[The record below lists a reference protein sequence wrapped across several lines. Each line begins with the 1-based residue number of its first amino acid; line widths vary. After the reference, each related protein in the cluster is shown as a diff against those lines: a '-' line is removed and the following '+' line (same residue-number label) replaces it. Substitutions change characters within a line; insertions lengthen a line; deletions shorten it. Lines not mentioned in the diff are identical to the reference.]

1 MNQSSKDARQAEIAS
16 SITESLLASR
26 VHLTEAPTGFGK
38 TRVVLRSAFQTI
50 KSSGRGVI
58 VTTKN
63 NALAKQMVAESYKM
77 GGGIID
83 PMKIV
88 LDLGRRNYIDY
99 PLALQSTSTGVLQGK
114 ITQDELD
121 AFVNDQ
127 LSKFP
132 HLKRENLLLSDLYDL
147 ILSNGYIVSMDEL
160 VYEVSQSST
169 GAIEQK
175 EFDELFRYLKDG
187 MVVVTNHHYLLMLA
201 HLGKF
206 DTFGYPIIAD
216 EVHSM
221 ADAAEGVFQSSFSF
235 WRLKHL
241 SAEAVAYDK
250 KYGLYDKKTSE
261 KLDELFSSAN
271 RAQKSITTISLGG
284 NGSHEDVVRDIAK
297 SLKSDAGKSVSISV
311 LNGMKNSPKHIFETK
326 KNLSLLGRELT
337 ELMNVAEKPFGINL
351 SPSKSYATI
360 NYASSRPMFDLHRY
374 FWSKVDKGFAGLS
387 GTLRIAQSKAKD
399 DNRWVYFYLGL
410 FKKDIDKEIPLY
422 LANRKGATQEG
433 AEYLRQRLARINNM
447 VEESIFDVIDPVFDR
462 NRFWSWVAPKELTP
476 PKITSYGIDE
486 EDDGKFRR
494 TRRSH
499 ESISADYDTW
509 YGEIASF
516 VHANLVANAL
526 VLTLSNEDAAVIA
539 ALLRNKSKGR
549 YEVLCPSESEPL
561 WVIVEQHK
569 RIVAGGRLGVIV
581 GNAAFYTG
589 IDLPGDEVQQVFMA
603 RLPFEPQR
611 YSHAKQNRSEES
623 WTFSSANDITN
634 KMILNFRQGIGRAV
648 RSENDHAVCYV
659 LDGRIN
665 NKMYAKAYGF
675 LQETSVLV
683 DLSRIQNGIKSFL
696 LAKADDKDPVYAKWL
711 IGLVCGM
718 DVIGKIDAE
727 SLIRIDDRA
736 YELRSKQ
743 FHLGAGVE
751 TLKAKYVGK
760 EIIAEEIVLSAY
772 LYQHYVETSEVMA
785 PKIIEQYGS
794 LEAYYPIFFSKKFV

>member
-1 MNQSSKDARQAEIAS
+1 MNQTSKDVKQIEIAS
-16 SITESLLASR
+16 AISGSLLSSR
-26 VHLTEAPTGFGK
+26 VHLIEAPTGFGK
-38 TRVVLRSAFQTI
+38 TRVVLRAAFQTI
-50 KSSGRGVI
+50 KSTGRGVI

-63 NALAKQMVAESYKM
+63 NALAKQMVAESYKI
-77 GGGIID
+77 GGDIIN

-99 PLALQSTSTGVLQGK
+99 TLALQSTSNGILQGK
-114 ITQDELD
+114 MSQDELD
-121 AFVNDQ
+121 AFVYDQ
-127 LSKFP
+127 LSRFP
-132 HLKRENLLLSDLYDL
+132 HLKRENLLLSDLYD
-147 ILSNGYIVSMDEL
+147 ILLANGHVVSMDEL
-160 VYEVSQSST
+160 VYEISQSST
-169 GAIEQK
+169 GAIDQK
-175 EFDELFRYLKDG
+175 EFDELFRYLKEG

-206 DTFGYPIIAD
+206 DVFGYPIIAD

-221 ADAAEGVFQSSFSF
+221 AVAAEGVFQSSFSF

-241 SAEAVAYDK
+241 SAEAVAYDR
-250 KYGLYDKKTSE
+250 KYGLYDKKISE
-261 KLDELFSSAN
+261 KLKELHSSAS
-271 RAQKSITTISLGG
+271 RAQKSITTITMGG
-284 NGSHEDVVRDIAK
+284 SGLHEDIVRDIAK
-297 SLKSDAGKSVSISV
+297 SLKSDASKSVSIGV
-311 LNGMKNSPKHIFETK
+311 LNSMKNSAKHIFETK

-337 ELMNVAEKPFGINL
+337 ELMNVADKPFGINL

-360 NYASSRPMFDLHRY
+360 SYASSRPMFDLHRY
-374 FWSKVDKGFAGLS
+374 FWSKVDKGFVGLS

-433 AEYLRQRLARINNM
+433 ALYLRQRLERINNM

-462 NRFWSWVAPKELTP
+462 NRFWSWIAPKELTP

-509 YGEIASF
+509 YAEIASF
-516 VHANLVANAL
+516 VHANLVSNAL

-539 ALLRNKSKGR
+539 ALLRNKSKGK
-549 YEVLCPSESEPL
+549 YEVLCPSDSEPL
-561 WVIVEQHK
+561 WVVVEQHK
-569 RIVAGGRLGVIV
+569 RIVAQGKLGVIV

-589 IDLPGDEVQQVFMA
+589 IDLPGDEVQQLFMA

-611 YSHAKQNRSEES
+611 YSHAKQNRSEDS

-634 KMILNFRQGIGRAV
+634 KMILNFRQGMGRTI
-648 RSENDHAVCYV
+648 RTENDRGVGYI

-665 NKMYAKAYGF
+665 NKMYSKAYGF
-675 LQETSVLV
+675 LKETSVSM
-683 DLSRIQNGIKSFL
+683 DLSRIQNGIKSL
-696 LAKADDKDPVYAKWL
+696 LSNKEEDIDPAYAKWL
-711 IGLVCGM
+711 IGLVCGN
-718 DVIGKIDAE
+718 DVVSKIDTEA
-727 SLIRIDDRA
+727 LIRVDGRA

-743 FHLGAGVE
+743 FHLSAGVE
-751 TLKAKYVGK
+751 ALKAKYAGK
-760 EIIAEEIVLSAY
+760 EITAEEVVLSAY
-772 LYQHYVETSEVMA
+772 LYQHYIETSEVLA
-785 PKIIEQYGS
+785 PSIIKEHGS
-794 LEAYYPIFFSKKFV
+794 LEEFYPILFSKQFG